1 MCCSLLLILSSRLRG
16 LIKGGLNLMDMQD
29 VLKLMMEAET
39 LKMVSERTGISESDA
54 SSAMAVVLPMLL
66 QGMQGQAKSED
77 TQKGFLDA
85 LLTHSKDD
93 TSDVK
98 KAIKQSDADDGAKI
112 VKHLLGNDE
121 EEIAAKAKKKS
132 GLDTKTILK
141 IMAIVAPI
149 LMAQMGKNA
158 KKEKEAAKE
167 DGGIVG
173 DILGN
178 IDAGDVVKI
187 IGLLMK

>member
-1 MCCSLLLILSSRLRG
+1 
-16 LIKGGLNLMDMQD
+16 MDMND
-29 VLKLMMEAET
+29 VLKMMMSSDA
-39 LKMVSERTGISESDA
+39 LGQVSEQAGISQQDA
-54 SSAMAVVLPMLL
+54 SAAMEVILPMLL
-66 QGMQGQAKSED
+66 QGMQGQASNQS

-85 LLTHSKDD
+85 LMAHSQDD
-93 TSDVK
+93 TSDVP
-98 KAIKQSDADDGAKI
+98 KAIKKADTADGAKI
-112 VKHLLGNDE
+112 VNHLLGSDE

-158 KKEKEAAKE
+158 KKETAAEKSDE
-167 DGGIVG
+167 GIVG
-173 DILGN
+173 NILGN

-187 IGLLMK
+187 IGMLMK

>member
-1 MCCSLLLILSSRLRG
+1 
-16 LIKGGLNLMDMQD
+16 MDMQD

-39 LKMVSERTGISESDA
+39 LKMVSERTGVSENDA
-54 SSAMAVVLPMLL
+54 SAAMAAVLPMLL
-66 QGMQGQAKSED
+66 QGMQGQAKGED
-77 TQKGFLDA
+77 TQKGFLEA
-85 LLTHSKDD
+85 LMSHSKDD

-98 KAIKQSDADDGAKI
+98 AAIRKSDADDGAKI

-158 KKEKEAAKE
+158 KQEKEAAKA